1 MSLCPA
7 ELVAFAHTLGDTACD
22 LLRQFARGPVAVET
36 KSDGTPV
43 TEVDRA
49 VEAAVRTQIH
59 HHFPAHGIIGEE
71 FPAERADAPFV
82 WIVDPLDGTKEF
94 IQGLPL
100 FGTLI
105 ALAHHGRIV
114 LGLAEQPLTRDRWL
128 GADGHGT
135 TWNGATAHVRP
146 CESLSQAVLSTMG
159 YDSFCPHRAA
169 TLAPLRARARNTVT
183 ADSFVVFGLL
193 AIACLFPFGSF
204 GCQGQFVLF
213 AIGDHFTFEIFAGG
227 SQFGLSSVP
236 FGIFSCEYY
245 CDIRYLKVQITMI
258 KYVQCS

>member
-193 AIACLFPFGSF
+193 ATGRVDAIVSDG
-204 GCQGQFVLF
+204 F
-213 AIGDHFTFEIFAGG
+213 ALHDYAALDAIVRNAGG
-227 SQFGLSSVP
+227 SMTDWAGQRLTLHSDRTVLAAGDARVAAEILAAV
-236 FGIFSCEYY
+236 
-245 CDIRYLKVQITMI
+245 R
-258 KYVQCS
+258 